1 MKKRAL
7 TFLIFLL
14 GLSSLVFAEGSLK
27 VVAAYGGK
35 EKIFQQFTKD
45 TGIKVDFIDMSS
57 GELLSKL
64 EAEQG
69 KPSADVWFGGG
80 LDSFIAAKNKGL
92 LEKYES
98 KENIEFI
105 SLEYR
110 DKDGYWSGISIVPV
124 GFMVNN
130 ELLKEKKLLAPKVWE
145 DLANT
150 QYKDEIMM
158 ANPAISG
165 TNYAMVDG
173 LIQGMGEEKAWQ
185 YFKGLNEN
193 IPFFAKRGGE
203 PPKKVASGEFAVA
216 VIPMSG
222 EFIAMEEKYPI
233 TTIYPEDMIPWV
245 PAGMAI
251 FKNAENLDEAKAFVD
266 WALSKK
272 GQEFI
277 KSQDPRMMVR
287 SDIEIPKSVKNIN
300 KDKLIKLN
308 IDTLGADREK
318 VLKKWN
324 DQFGNKAQ

>member
-1 MKKRAL
+1 MKKIIL
-7 TFLIFLL
+7 TTLL
-14 GLSSLVFAEGSLK
+14 ACVTLTTQVLAKNLK
-27 VVAAYGGK
+27 VVAAYGNK
-35 EKIFQQFTKD
+35 EKIFQEFTKE
-45 TGIKVDFIDMSS
+45 TGIKVDFLDLSS
-57 GELLSKL
+57 GEVLSRIQ
-64 EAEQG
+64 AENG

-80 LDSFIAAKNKGL
+80 IDSFIAAKNKGL

-130 ELLKEKKLLAPKVWE
+130 ELLKEKKLPAPKVWE

-251 FKNAENLDEAKAFVD
+251 FKNVENLDEAKAFVD